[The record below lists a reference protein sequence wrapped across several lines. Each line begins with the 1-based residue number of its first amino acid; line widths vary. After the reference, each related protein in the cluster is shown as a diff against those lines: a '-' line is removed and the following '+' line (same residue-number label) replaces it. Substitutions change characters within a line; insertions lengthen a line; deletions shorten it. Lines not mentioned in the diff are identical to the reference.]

1 MSKGSGRREEDYQKI
16 SDNWNKIFK
25 TRWPVEG
32 ALEDHKDIL
41 EAEKLK
47 HICIMGENVLG
58 YTFTSCPCVKCNP
71 FTL

>member
-1 MSKGSGRREEDYQKI
+1 MSKGSKRREEDSAKI
-16 SDNWNKIFK
+16 ANNWDKIFK
-25 TRWPVEG
+25 SRWPVEE
-32 ALEDHKDIL
+32 AVEDYKDIL
-41 EAEKLK
+41 EDEKLK